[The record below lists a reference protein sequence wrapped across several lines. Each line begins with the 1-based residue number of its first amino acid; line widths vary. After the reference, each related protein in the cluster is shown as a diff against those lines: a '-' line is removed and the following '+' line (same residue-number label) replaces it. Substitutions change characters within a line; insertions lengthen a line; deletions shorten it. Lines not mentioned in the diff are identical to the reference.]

1 MHKIIRTAA
10 CVMAGAVFITGGV
23 LVNAAPAETEQNIF
37 ETHQTQIPDVIEQ
50 KVSAAT
56 EITVE
61 QIQEVKETQ
70 VKEQQERQLGVDID
84 KTAVAE
90 VNDYINIRSK
100 ADENSKVVG
109 KLNNGAIAEVVGQK
123 DGWCSIIS
131 GSVKGYVKSDYIRI
145 GDAQAIEKAGHKVA
159 QVQADTL
166 KIRKQPS
173 QNSEVLTLVGKG
185 DKINIAG
192 GSSDGWTTV
201 SINGEKG
208 FVASD
213 YVKITMDYKKAVS
226 IQEEQKKTEKEDA
239 SATSSGKTGSAVAA
253 YASQF
258 VGNPYVWGGT
268 SLTNGA
274 DCSGFVMSVYAHF
287 GISLPH
293 SSSALRNVGRS
304 VSIDEIQPGDI
315 VCYDGHVGLYAG
327 GGTLVHASNKKDG
340 IKFTSPITYR
350 KILAIRRIF

>member
-1 MHKIIRTAA
+1 MNKIIRTAA
-10 CVMAGAVFITGGV
+10 CVMAGAVFISGGV
-23 LVNAAPAETEQNIF
+23 LVNAAPAETAQNIF
-37 ETHQTQIPDVIEQ
+37 ETHQTQMADVIEQ

-56 EITVE
+56 EITAE
-61 QIQEVKETQ
+61 QVQEVKETQ
-70 VKEQQERQLGVDID
+70 IREQQERQLGINID
-84 KTAVAE
+84 QTAVAQ

-123 DGWCSIIS
+123 DGWCSIVS
-131 GSVKGYVKSDYIRI
+131 GSVKGYVKSDYIKI
-145 GDAQAIEKAGHKVA
+145 GDADAIEKAGHKIA
-159 QVQADTL
+159 IVQTDTL
-166 KIRKQPS
+166 KIRKEPS
-173 QNSEVLTLVGKG
+173 QDSEVLKLVGKG
-185 DKINIAG
+185 EKINIAG
-192 GSSDGWTTV
+192 GSANGWTTV

-208 FVASD
+208 FVATD
-213 YVKITMDYKKAVS
+213 YIKITMDYKKAVS
-226 IQEEQKKTEKEDA
+226 VKEEHKQTEKKD
-239 SATSSGKTGSAVAA
+239 TSTGSAVAS

-287 GISLPH
+287 GVSLPH

-304 VSIDEIQPGDI
+304 VSINDIQPGDI